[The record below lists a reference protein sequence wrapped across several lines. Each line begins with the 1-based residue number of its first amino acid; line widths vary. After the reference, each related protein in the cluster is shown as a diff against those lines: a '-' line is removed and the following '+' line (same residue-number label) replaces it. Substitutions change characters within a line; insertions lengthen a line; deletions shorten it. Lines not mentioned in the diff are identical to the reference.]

1 MTSRRRDLAIGVALG
16 VLAARPAWA
25 QPAAALA
32 NLGGYPVASSL
43 AAPVFSNPGDALPVP
58 PPPFQATIAG
68 GLQEG
73 WTDNVYL
80 VGAGADLQGRKNTD
94 TITALVPSVVA
105 VTATRRV
112 SFTANY
118 TANIDWYRENP
129 GLDGVNHNGV
139 AATTLELLDKE
150 LYFDGRAL
158 ISEQAVNPSAASAVT
173 TRSLGTNRNQSTVY
187 QAGPRWQEGLA
198 EDIVLQVTASRGE
211 TWNQTSGNALSAG
224 QATLPATPS
233 NLTNITT
240 DQGRVEI
247 RQLPVG
253 TPLQW
258 ILSSESSES
267 HQGGTLLA
275 DVVDQFASE
284 LRVDDDWSILATT
297 GEEHLRGSGLSSSL
311 SGPFFNAGLH
321 WRPSPNLE
329 VRVTD
334 GHRADAADLNALID
348 WRIGPRTVLRATQ
361 SVRVTDD
368 QQKLFSSL
376 NNLQHDD
383 QGNFVDP
390 FSGLPT
396 TALGSTYQLSNSVYR
411 LESSAVALS
420 HSDLTDSLSLT
431 AELDRRTILGTAAV
445 AGQQTTTALE
455 DNSGNSTNAVVA
467 LRWSHRL
474 TRDASVSMSMGDTE
488 VLSASAGQTKAKTYS
503 IAADWFYSVSPTGQL
518 QVSYRLSETLQPGIA
533 GSGPAVQTVAF
544 GRVKEDYV
552 LIGVKK
558 SF

>member
-1 MTSRRRDLAIGVALG
+1 MTSRRRELAIGVALG
-16 VLAARPAWA
+16 VLAARPVYA

-32 NLGGYPVASSL
+32 NLQGYPVASSP
-43 AAPVFSNPGDALPVP
+43 AAPVFSNPGEAAPVP
-58 PPPFQATIAG
+58 PPPFHATLIG
-68 GLQEG
+68 GLQEA

-80 VGAGADLQGRKNTD
+80 VGAGADLGGKKNTD
-94 TITALVPSVVA
+94 TITALVPSVVMA
-105 VTATRRV
+105 AATRYFD
-112 SFTANY
+112 FTANY

-129 GLDGVNHNGV
+129 GLDGVNQNGV
-139 AATTLELLDKE
+139 AATTLELLEKE
-150 LYFDGRAL
+150 LYFDGRAS
-158 ISEQAVNPSAASAVT
+158 ISEQAVNPSAASAVS
-173 TRSLGTNRNQSTVY
+173 TRTLGTNSNQAKVY
-187 QAGPRWQEGLA
+187 QAGPRWQEGLTD
-198 EDIVLQVTASRGE
+198 DIVLQVTASRGE
-211 TWNQTSGNALSAG
+211 TWNQTSDNALGVG
-224 QATLPATPS
+224 QATTPTD
-233 NLTNITT
+233 LTNVTT
-240 DQGRVEI
+240 SQGRVEI

-258 ILSSESSES
+258 ILSSESSTS
-267 HQGGTLLA
+267 RQGGTMLA

-284 LRVDDDWSILATT
+284 LRVDEDWSILATT

-321 WRPSPNLE
+321 WRPSPDLE

-334 GHRADAADLNALID
+334 GHRADASDLNALVD

-420 HSDLTDSLSLT
+420 HTDLTDSLNLT
-431 AELDRRTILGTAAV
+431 AELDQRTILGTAAL
-445 AGQQTTTALE
+445 AGQQSTPALNQG
-455 DNSGNSTNAVVA
+455 DNSTSAVVGV
-467 LRWSHRL
+467 RWSHRL
-474 TRDASVSMSMGDTE
+474 NRDASISMSMGDTE
-488 VLSASAGQTKAKTYS
+488 VLSASAGQTKSKTYS
-503 IAADWFYSVSPTGQL
+503 ITADWSYSVSPTGQL
-518 QVSYRLSETLQPGIA
+518 QVSYRLSETLQPGIGGA
-533 GSGPAVQTVAF
+533 GPAVQTVAF